1 MAPRIQP
8 IIRHCVQSDR
18 TLPVFTVKNQRF
30 ASSAL
35 GQNIWL
41 DLMITQF
48 GGRRIQRTGDFPRN
62 GESLPAPRSGGR
74 IFHLL
79 LS

>member
-1 MAPRIQP
+1 MMGGFVMAPRIQP
-8 IIRHCVQSDR
+8 INQHCVQSDH
-18 TLPVFTVKNQRF
+18 TLPLFSSKNKRP

-41 DLMITQF
+41 DLIVKKV
-48 GGRRIQRTGDFPRN
+48 GGESHPEGRRLSPQWLMVN
-62 GESLPAPRSGGR
+62 GYHRP
-74 IFHLL
+74 